1 MTKST
6 RARYTLEFKEEAVR
20 LVTGGERVATVA
32 RNLGLSEQ
40 TLHNWVKAAG
50 NGGLKSSATPAVS
63 AEQMEI
69 SRLRTELSRVKMER
83 DILKN
88 HRGPQFRLWAEKRL
102 ALPWTVEGSGRRLFG
117 GV

>member
-1 MTKST
+1 
-6 RARYTLEFKEEAVR
+6 
-20 LVTGGERVATVA
+20 
-32 RNLGLSEQ
+32 
-40 TLHNWVKAAG
+40 
-50 NGGLKSSATPAVS
+50 LKSSAAPAVS

-102 ALPWTVEGSGRRLFG
+102 ALPWMVEGSGRLLFG